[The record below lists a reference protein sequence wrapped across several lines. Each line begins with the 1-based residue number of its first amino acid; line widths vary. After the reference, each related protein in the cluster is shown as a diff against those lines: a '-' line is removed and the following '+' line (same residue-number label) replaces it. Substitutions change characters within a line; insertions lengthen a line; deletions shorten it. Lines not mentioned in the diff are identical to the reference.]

1 MNFSIAQASAG
12 EHGFGCWELCWE
24 TKITSERRS
33 WPGCV
38 LEGKERKMGPA
49 SNGNSLQLWTLWSP
63 RSNREAYLKH

>member
-12 EHGFGCWELCWE
+12 EHGFGCWE

-63 RSNREAYLKH
+63 RSNREAFLKH